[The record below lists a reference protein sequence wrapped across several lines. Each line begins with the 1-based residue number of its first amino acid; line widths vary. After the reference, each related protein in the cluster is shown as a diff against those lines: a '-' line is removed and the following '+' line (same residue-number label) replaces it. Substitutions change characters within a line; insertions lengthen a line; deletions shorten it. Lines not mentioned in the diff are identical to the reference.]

1 MQAWWENVILIGIE
15 MALKIWNWH
24 RVQFANFP
32 DQFSHLTF
40 AKCAF
45 VKSVYFI
52 RRSLFFVSQIG
63 KKVKVSFS
71 ERKVCKTCP
80 GLSSNYWGFWD
91 RFTSSHPLLFPS
103 FLPASTPPAKKFSK
117 PLVVRNCGSPRLL
130 GFAALKK
137 KNNKK
142 SGRNRLNHL
151 NLKERHKTEPR
162 IYRRLARS
170 WKEL

>member
-1 MQAWWENVILIGIE
+1 MFLFKICFRKEWMQAWWENVILIGIE

-103 FLPASTPPAKKFSK
+103 FLPASTPPAKKSCRPK
-117 PLVVRNCGSPRLL
+117 LWVSSPFR
-130 GFAALKK
+130 FRCAEEKK
-137 KNNKK
+137 TIKNRDENV
-142 SGRNRLNHL
+142 SINS
-151 NLKERHKTEPR
+151 
-162 IYRRLARS
+162 I
-170 WKEL
+170 